1 MAYRTIIFFLLS
13 IFFQNVS
20 FGQYDSLSL
29 LKKTQNEIDSI
40 VNNAIEQRAFPGCV
54 VYASYQGNPFIH
66 KAYGYHRYDS
76 INEVLASDVFDLA
89 SVTKVMAATLAL
101 MKLYDDGLLDLDKT
115 IGDYIDGLGWSKLRK
130 VTVREALGHQGGIKS
145 WIKYYDEILKSNGT
159 YKRKTIASS
168 QSAEYPFQ
176 VAEGKYLHVD
186 FYNKI
191 KKMIRKAEV
200 NKEPNYVYSG
210 LFFYL
215 VPELVEQLSGMAFD
229 TYIYTH
235 FYEPLQMSTVTF
247 RAGNYYPLDR
257 VVPTEIDSFFRFEP
271 IHGQVHDEGAILM
284 KGISGNAGL
293 FGSAS
298 DIAKLWHMWLQDGT
312 SGGRQYLHPATVDLF
327 TSYQYSNKDNRR
339 GLGFDKPLLVYD
351 EQKSSVAKDASP
363 YSYGHSG
370 YTGTLVWADREN
382 QLLFIFL
389 SNRVYPTR
397 DQRALYQ
404 LNVRPT
410 IHQLL
415 YDYLSSAAG
424 DTK

>member
-29 LKKTQNEIDSI
+29 LKKTQNDIDSI
-40 VNNAIEQRAFPGCV
+40 VNNAIQQRAFPGCV
-54 VYASYQGNPFIH
+54 VYASLAGRPIFH

-76 INEVLASDVFDLA
+76 INEVLAADIYDLA

-101 MKLYDDGLLDLDKT
+101 MKLYDDGLLDLEKP

-130 VTVREALGHQGGIKS
+130 VTIREALGHQGGIKS
-145 WIKYYDEILKSNGT
+145 WIKYYDEIQKSDGR
-159 YKRKTIASS
+159 YKRKTISIERSS
-168 QSAEYPFQ
+168 EYPFQ
-176 VAEGKYLHVD
+176 IATGKYLHKD

-200 NKEPNYVYSG
+200 QKHPEYVYSG

-215 VPELVEQLSGMAFD
+215 VPELVEELTGTAFE
-229 TYIYTH
+229 TYLRTH
-235 FYEPLQMSTVTF
+235 FYDPLGMSTVSF
-247 RAGNYYPLDR
+247 SAGAYYSLDR
-257 VVPTEIDSFFRFEP
+257 VVPTEVDSFFRYEP

-293 FGSAS
+293 FGSAT
-298 DIAKLWHMWLQDGT
+298 DIARLWHMWLQDGT
-312 SGGRQYLHPATVDLF
+312 YNGVQYLHPATVDLF
-327 TSYQYSNKDNRR
+327 TSYQYGNKNNRR
-339 GLGFDKPLLVYD
+339 GLGFDKPLLQYD
-351 EQKSSVAKDASP
+351 QAKSSVAKSTSP

-389 SNRVYPTR
+389 SNRVYPSR

-404 LNVRPT
+404 LNVRPS

-424 DTK
+424 DSK